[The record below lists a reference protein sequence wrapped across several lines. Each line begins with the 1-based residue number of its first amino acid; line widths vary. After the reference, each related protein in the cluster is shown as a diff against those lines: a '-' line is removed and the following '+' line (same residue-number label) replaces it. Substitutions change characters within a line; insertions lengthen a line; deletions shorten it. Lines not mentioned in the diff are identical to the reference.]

1 MPVRLEDVLRHSTIA
16 AADPIIRAGAGVV
29 PQTQLRWVH
38 SSEVLDI
45 APLLGG
51 GELLLTGGQALAIAS
66 DERRAGYIRDL
77 AGRGVAALAVETG
90 TVLPALPSGMV
101 SAAEEA
107 GLPLIELRKV
117 VPFVTVMEAINSQ
130 LVSQSAAQL
139 QQADQASHAMAVELA
154 HGASLDTILAVLA
167 AATGAEVELTSTA
180 GITLASADPA
190 GARESS
196 GAGASGDV
204 GEYQR
209 TVHIEVPVRGIPS
222 ARLALHVGGEAD
234 LNLARTAGNRSVDIL
249 ALALLQR
256 MPPGLKEM
264 AGTALIR
271 AVDSGKQNW
280 RLQELAS
287 AAGIP
292 AAAPVV
298 AVVVR
303 SAASKQLR
311 RNVEHVLDPG
321 GLYGASYADNAELLA
336 LGVLR
341 SGNGL
346 DERRK
351 IVDALEL
358 LDVPDGTVSAVGP
371 VASGISFAPWSL
383 AEARLTLELAGGA
396 GPARQAVPGGGKM
409 GGKVLDAQAFAVERF
424 AVNSMDQAV
433 RRDFVN
439 QQLAA
444 VLEHDAQRH
453 SRLLTTLR
461 VWLDSGCNTAQAA
474 RELHVERQSMH
485 QRLQRI
491 FALCGGDPRG
501 TGRLPA
507 LHLAA
512 RLAQLEHFP
521 KGG

>member
-16 AADPIIRAGAGVV
+16 AADPVIRAGAGLV

-51 GELLLTGGQALAIAS
+51 GELLLTGGQALAVAS
-66 DERRAGYIRDL
+66 DERRTGYIRDL

-90 TVLPALPSGMV
+90 SVLPAIPSAMV

-117 VPFVTVMEAINSQ
+117 VPFVAVMEAINSQ

-139 QQADQASHAMAVELA
+139 QKADQASHAMAVELA
-154 HGASLDTILAVLA
+154 HGGSLDTILAVLA
-167 AATGAEVELTSTA
+167 AATGAEAELTSNA

-190 GARESS
+190 GPSDP
-196 GAGASGDV
+196 GASGGV
-204 GEYQR
+204 REYQR

-222 ARLALHVGGEAD
+222 ARLALHVPGEAD
-234 LNLARTAGNRSVDIL
+234 VNLARTAGNRSVDIL

-264 AGTALIR
+264 AGAALIR

-292 AAAPVV
+292 SSAPVV

-311 RNVEHVLDPG
+311 RNVEHILDPG
-321 GLYGASYADNAELLA
+321 GQYGASYADNAELLA

-341 SGNGL
+341 SGNGG

-371 VASGISFAPWSL
+371 VASGMSLAPWSL
-383 AEARLTLELAGGA
+383 SEARLTLELAAAA
-396 GPARQAVPGGGKM
+396 GPAGPAAPP

-424 AVNSMDQAV
+424 AVNSMDQAM
-433 RRDFVN
+433 RRDFIN

-444 VLEHDAQRH
+444 LLEHDAQRH
-453 SRLLTTLR
+453 SQLLTTLR

-491 FALCGGDPRG
+491 FSLCGGDPRG

-507 LHLAA
+507 LHLAVCLA
-512 RLAQLEHFP
+512 RLEHFA
-521 KGG
+521 KGS